1 MKKIIF
7 AAISILFFIG
17 NVTAQ
22 DATINS
28 MKKDAERTI
37 KKSPNDT
44 LPKAWKTGGTFS
56 LNLNQGS
63 LSNWSAGG
71 DKFSFS
77 LNAYTS
83 LYAFYKKGKHN
94 WDNSLDLAY
103 GMVNTT
109 SLGSRK
115 ASDRIDLLSKY
126 TYTFHNKWSAGI
138 LINGRTQFDNGRA
151 YEKTP
156 SGADTSYT
164 ISRFFAPAYLL
175 ASLGIDYKPT
185 SNLSVFISPAT
196 ARFVVV
202 KDKFLGPKFGLDSG
216 KKVMTQIGA
225 YISANYNQSIGKS
238 FNYKTRL
245 DLFSNYRSQPQNID
259 IYWSNVVTAR
269 ITKFINFSFNL
280 DMIYDDNTQN
290 IDPKKGPAPQWLQLM
305 GIGLTYNF
313 ANRKL

>member
-1 MKKIIF
+1 MKNIILTTISVF
-7 AAISILFFIG
+7 LFISIS
-17 NVTAQ
+17 TAQ
-22 DATINS
+22 DATINNL
-28 MKKDAERTI
+28 KKDAEKTI
-37 KKSPNDT
+37 NKPSNDT
-44 LPKAWKTGGTFS
+44 IPKAWKTGGTFS

-63 LSNWSAGG
+63 LSNWAAGG

-77 LNAYTS
+77 LNAYTN
-83 LYAFYKKGKHN
+83 LYAFYKKGKYN

-115 ASDRIDLLSKY
+115 ASDRIDLLSKF
-126 TYTFHNKWSAGI
+126 TYTLYKKWSAGI
-138 LINGRTQFDNGRA
+138 LINGRTQFDNGKA

-156 SGADTSYT
+156 AGVDTSYT
-164 ISRFFAPAYLL
+164 ISRFFSPAYLL
-175 ASLGIDYKPT
+175 ASLGVDYKPY
-185 SNLSVFISPAT
+185 SNLSVFISPVT

-202 KDKFLGPKFGLDSG
+202 KDKFLGPKFGLDPG
-216 KKVMTQIGA
+216 KTVRNEIGA
-225 YISANYNQSIGKS
+225 YLSANYNQSIGKS

-259 IYWSNVVTAR
+259 IYWTNVVTAR

-280 DMIYDDNTQN
+280 DMIYDDDTQN
-290 IDPKKGPAPQWLQLM
+290 IDPTKGPAPQWLELM
-305 GIGLTYNF
+305 GIGVSYNF